1 MRHRRADPFERCD
14 IGDSSMGRTS
24 RLPSLAFTNDAGQTA
39 QLGLFAEIA
48 VNVREFGAVG
58 DGVAD
63 DTTAIQAAI
72 DAAEA
77 GSIKTVVMP
86 PGSYRITDTIEHRAG
101 VVVRG
106 AGSPTTTIVQSSG
119 ASPVWRFAS
128 GIVRGELTEL
138 TIRGQGGGVIANRTG
153 TGVSLVGALFVTV
166 SSVEIW
172 DFVLGIDL
180 SDGTPYSAHN
190 VVGPRVEVNGCTTG
204 VRALANCNHTL
215 IFGSRVFYSFGANDD
230 GIGIDIV
237 DASALTLLS
246 NNIESAD
253 TCVRVRS
260 GAANSLRALIQG
272 NYLEPGSNPIST
284 TVGSAYDV
292 VVDSS
297 SGPSNLNVVHGRA
310 NTVSADR
317 GTLDLRPSAGHTW
330 DAPSSVPFGA
340 MIAESAEPK
349 RNLVR
354 NGSIGYYNAG
364 NVPDWSVT
372 NGATITVAGDFVT
385 GVRSLQ
391 ATATAIDSAVV
402 NTFVIS
408 DPGVEWI
415 TVGVR
420 YKVLSGTGFSVTAAS
435 GANLAQR
442 PDPRPADDTW
452 RELHVTVRRDPTSNV
467 GAVHV
472 LPDTTPPMPTGECLI
487 DEVWAVPGRHAINST
502 QYGERIELSP
512 APIVIASATNLNA
525 NSLWGPIDL
534 TDLPTALSSPLDDFS
549 TAPPGV
555 CGGILRLRLVVHDA
569 GGSGLLAS
577 HNWIYAN
584 VPGAAPLISS
594 TVQRVTAIYGNNPV
608 EGTVRAA
615 DHQRVGWRES
625 GQRHPALRLRGGAGR
640 LDPALI
646 GSLIPV
652 THPSHSSRLPCSMAS
667 CSCSRTRASSSS
679 SCATRRVFSA
689 KRSAMKRARL
699 SMT

>member
-1 MRHRRADPFERCD
+1 MPTLHDVFSLGNATAGVD
-14 IGDSSMGRTS
+14 IEVSSGDSLTMEENASVPGGAPASQTGKVWVRDTS
-24 RLPSLAFTNDAGQTA
+24 PTSLAFTNDAGQTV

-72 DAAEA
+72 DAAAA

-106 AGSPTTTIVQSSG
+106 AGSPSTTIVQSSG
-119 ASPVWRFAS
+119 ASPVWRFVS
-128 GIVRGELTEL
+128 GVVRGELTEL
-138 TIRGQGGGVIANRTG
+138 TIRGQGGDVIANRTG
-153 TGVSLVGALFVTV
+153 TGVSVVGALFVTV
-166 SSVEIW
+166 SNVEIW
-172 DFVLGIDL
+172 DFMLGIDL
-180 SDGTPYSAHN
+180 SDGTPYSAYN
-190 VVGPRVEVNGCTTG
+190 VVGPRVEVNRCTTG
-204 VRALANCNHTL
+204 LQALANCNDTL
-215 IFGSRVFYSFGANDD
+215 IFRSRVFYSFGANDD

-237 DASALTLLS
+237 DASSLTLLS
-246 NNIESAD
+246 NTIESAD

-260 GAANSLRALIQG
+260 GPANSLRALIQG

-297 SGPSNLNVVHGRA
+297 SGASNHNVVHGRA
-310 NTVSADR
+310 NTVSAAR
-317 GTLDLRPSAGHTW
+317 GTLDLRPSAGHSW

-354 NGSIGYYNAG
+354 NGSIGYYNTS
-364 NVPDWSVT
+364 NLPDWFVT
-372 NGATITVAGDFVT
+372 NGATFTAADGVGEFVT
-385 GVRSLQ
+385 GVRSLR
-391 ATATAIDSAVV
+391 ATASAINSSVANAFNV
-402 NTFVIS
+402 S

-452 RELHVTVRRDPTSNV
+452 RELHVTVRRDPTSTV

-472 LPDTTPPMPTGECLI
+472 LPDSLNATGECLI
-487 DEVWAVPGRHAINST
+487 DEVWAVAGRHAINST
-502 QYGERIELSP
+502 QYGERIELLP

-534 TDLPTALSSPLDDFS
+534 TDLPTALSSPLDEFS
-549 TAPPGV
+549 TAPLGV

-577 HNWIYAN
+577 HNWIYAD

-608 EGTVRAA
+608 EGTVVLRTTSVSGGVNRASGTLPYDYEVA
-615 DHQRVGWRES
+615 LVGWI
-625 GQRHPALRLRGGAGR
+625 LR
-640 LDPALI
+640 
-646 GSLIPV
+646 
-652 THPSHSSRLPCSMAS
+652 
-667 CSCSRTRASSSS
+667 
-679 SCATRRVFSA
+679 
-689 KRSAMKRARL
+689 
-699 SMT
+699 